1 MSCPHLDL
9 KQASPEDETQLGT
22 PKGRLAVGCSLP
34 ERIRPAF
41 CAFGGVTD
49 GFLPFELPSGESF
62 KVELAS
68 VVMKAV
74 QAHVPGAAAAHELAM
89 PSAGKLGDDANLAKA
104 QVRKSQT

>member
-1 MSCPHLDL
+1 M
-9 KQASPEDETQLGT
+9 AY
-22 PKGRLAVGCSLP
+22 ACSLP

-62 KVELAS
+62 ELELAS

-74 QAHVPGAAAAHELAM
+74 QARISGAAAADDSAM
-89 PSAGKLGDDANLAKA
+89 PSAGKLGDDANLVKA
-104 QVRKSQT
+104 QVTQS